1 LPIHHAVLGL
11 LAEGPSY
18 GYELKA
24 RFEDAVGPQW
34 GELNI
39 GHLYQILDRLMR
51 DGFVTRRSV
60 SQVDRPDKV
69 VYRLSKAGRDELEAW
84 LDQPFVRQSGYR
96 DDVFLKLLVAARLG
110 PDRLREVI
118 ALQRQ
123 SYLSELAGLS
133 DLRKRRRG
141 EPLIELLIEAAILH
155 TEANL
160 KVMERADDRA
170 TALATSWSD
179 STSAEPQ
186 ERTAAGS
193 WPE

>member
-51 DGFVTRRSV
+51 DGFVTRRAV
-60 SQVDRPDKV
+60 PQVDRPDKV
-69 VYRLSKAGRDELEAW
+69 VYRLSKAGREELEGW
-84 LDQPFVRQSGYR
+84 LHQPFVRQSGYR

-118 ALQRQ
+118 TLQRQ
-123 SYLSELAGLS
+123 AYLSELAGLS

-170 TALATSWSD
+170 TALAGSWSH
-179 STSAEPQ
+179 SSSARTEPE

-193 WPE
+193 

>member
-1 LPIHHAVLGL
+1 VPIHHAVLGL
-11 LAEGPSY
+11 LADGPSY

-60 SQVDRPDKV
+60 PQVDRPDKV
-69 VYRLSKAGRDELEAW
+69 VYRLSKAGREELEGW

-170 TALATSWSD
+170 TALAASSSD
-179 STSAEPQ
+179 SSSTGVEPD

-193 WPE
+193 

>member
-24 RFEDAVGPQW
+24 RLEDAVGPQW

-60 SQVDRPDKV
+60 PQVDRPDKV
-69 VYRLSKAGRDELEAW
+69 VYRLSKAGREELEGW
-84 LDQPFVRQSGYR
+84 LGQPFVRQSGYR

-123 SYLSELAGLS
+123 AYLSELAGLS

-170 TALATSWSD
+170 TTLAASWSD
-179 STSAEPQ
+179 SSSAGAESE

-193 WPE
+193 

>member
-51 DGFVTRRSV
+51 DGFVTRKSV

-69 VYRLSKAGRDELEAW
+69 VYRLSKAGRGELDGW

-118 ALQRQ
+118 GLQRQ
-123 SYLSELAGLS
+123 AYLSELAGLS

-170 TALATSWSD
+170 TTLAARWSD
-179 STSAEPQ
+179 SSSAGAEPE
-186 ERTAAGS
+186 ERTAARS
-193 WPE
+193 